1 MLDDIGNVVSAYGE
15 AEEKTINQFYSI
27 LELKQNPK
35 TWLELWS
42 DGVQQGFFESD
53 EEAIA
58 ANLNGMADGKSYG
71 DVFQKVM
78 DDYSIMKDPN
88 ASSALNIDGYRLLF
102 RQWSFNIL
110 HDPEKEQILRNS

>member
-1 MLDDIGNVVSAYGE
+1 MEQS
-15 AEEKTINQFYSI
+15 
-27 LELKQNPK
+27 
-35 TWLELWS
+35 
-42 DGVQQGFFESD
+42 FFEND

-110 HDPEKEQILRNS
+110 HDPEKKEILLNFRKIQSF